1 MITKTSIFPLFAIA
15 LGATAQPAL
24 AELPPSEVSMQ
35 EAFTAD
41 QEAARA
47 IALVSS
53 LYRQLTVIFDGITD
67 EATAAAAAP
76 RIENLQRQL
85 NDIAEHQKSNP
96 DFRAAIQQ
104 RLKQDIGLLTE
115 LQDAE
120 IRYNLSYKRCLD
132 AGLLKKAGK

>member
-1 MITKTSIFPLFAIA
+1 MKTKPSIFPLFALA
-15 LGATAQPAL
+15 MGATALPAP
-24 AELPPSEVSMQ
+24 ADLPPSEISMQ
-35 EAFTAD
+35 EAFTAE

-47 IALVSS
+47 ITLVSS

-67 EATAAAAAP
+67 EAAAAAAAP
-76 RIENLQRQL
+76 RIADLQRQL

-132 AGLLKKAGK
+132 AGLLKKANK